1 MKLGDQV
8 RSRATGEIGVVAVD
22 GGEFDEVIF
31 PSGRVLVHHEE
42 PELVPQS
49 PADILASGQIG
60 PAEPYALRL
69 QAPYLKHAYKY
80 DALTG
85 LSKARSEPDLHQIY
99 VPTR

>member
-1 MKLGDQV
+1 M
-8 RSRATGEIGVVAVD
+8 RSFFPQAV
-22 GGEFDEVIF
+22 FWCTTRSWSF
-31 PSGRVLVHHEE
+31 PR
-42 PELVPQS
+42 S